1 MRGRIVW
8 VTTGV
13 GVNLPLK
20 TLPLSLFLKDVQATS
35 LELSALLAPIEAL
48 FCNYHLALAN
58 MALIWSIL

>member
-20 TLPLSLFLKDVQATS
+20 TLPLSPALPLRDLSPALPLRDVQSTS
-35 LELSALLAPIEAL
+35 WDRLP
-48 FCNYHLALAN
+48 C
-58 MALIWSIL
+58 